1 LLVHVEKHFRQ
12 FEVPALATADLVIAA
27 TRLYRPDF
35 ALGVTRR
42 DFALGVT
49 RLDFALGLRLYRPD
63 FALGVTA
70 PSTTLV

>member
-1 LLVHVEKHFRQ
+1 MRYIHVGSVAQFSQLHGGVKGKKAMHLPWVFASEFEGDTQVLL
-12 FEVPALATADLVIAA
+12 
-27 TRLYRPDF
+27 
-35 ALGVTRR
+35 
-42 DFALGVT
+42 T